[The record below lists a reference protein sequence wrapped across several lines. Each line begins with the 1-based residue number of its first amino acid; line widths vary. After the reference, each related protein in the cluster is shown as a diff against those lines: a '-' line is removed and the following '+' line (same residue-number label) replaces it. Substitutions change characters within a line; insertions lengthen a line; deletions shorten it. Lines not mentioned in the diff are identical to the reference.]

1 LIMGVLNV
9 TPDSFSDGG
18 NFLDVNKACDRA
30 LQMVEEG
37 ADIID
42 IGGEST
48 GPGSTDVSLD
58 EELQRVIPVIEKVRS
73 KIDLPISIDTYKSS
87 LALHAINIGVDLV
100 NDVTAMRSDAEMA
113 NVLAKYDLPVV
124 LMYSKDLSPRT
135 TNESVQYDDVMMTI
149 KGFLKERIEYGMRAG
164 IKRERFI
171 VDPGMGAFVSAEAV
185 YSLQILN
192 RLNELLELEL
202 PILIGASRKS
212 FIGKVLDLPKDQ
224 RLQGSLA
231 CAAVAVL
238 SGASIIRAHDVKET
252 RRVLDIIDA
261 IKKS

>member
-1 LIMGVLNV
+1 MNLFKKLQFEKPLIMGVLNV

-113 NVLAKYDLPVV
+113 NV
-124 LMYSKDLSPRT
+124 
-135 TNESVQYDDVMMTI
+135 
-149 KGFLKERIEYGMRAG
+149 
-164 IKRERFI
+164 
-171 VDPGMGAFVSAEAV
+171 
-185 YSLQILN
+185 
-192 RLNELLELEL
+192 
-202 PILIGASRKS
+202 
-212 FIGKVLDLPKDQ
+212 
-224 RLQGSLA
+224 
-231 CAAVAVL
+231 
-238 SGASIIRAHDVKET
+238 
-252 RRVLDIIDA
+252 
-261 IKKS
+261 